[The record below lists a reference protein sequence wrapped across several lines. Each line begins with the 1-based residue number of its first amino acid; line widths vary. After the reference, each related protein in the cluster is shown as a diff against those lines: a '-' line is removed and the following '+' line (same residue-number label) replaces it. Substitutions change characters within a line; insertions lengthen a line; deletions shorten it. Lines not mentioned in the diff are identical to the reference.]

1 MVRGV
6 CVEEFQRVEGERYA
20 MEAQLLQEQAAH
32 LATQAD
38 LGTVQGELAEAQA
51 RGGDLEGTSQA
62 LETSLHQ
69 ERAQAAQGR
78 RLLALAPVCWR
89 WLLLTG
95 QGQAREARGWVAG
108 WAREVREVRAAAQR
122 GREMRRGALRPP
134 APAPAPNWD
143 APVF

>member
-1 MVRGV
+1 MLTMVRGV

-51 RGGDLEGTSQA
+51 RGGDLEGTCKA

-69 ERAQAAQGR
+69 ERAQVPR
-78 RLLALAPVCWR
+78 RDIRQLGCASNPN
-89 WLLLTG
+89 
-95 QGQAREARGWVAG
+95 
-108 WAREVREVRAAAQR
+108 
-122 GREMRRGALRPP
+122 
-134 APAPAPNWD
+134 PNWIFGSLAVQLTWRSFWAVHLTWRSVWGGGD
-143 APVF
+143 